1 MGTVRRNTVTA
12 AVREQEPPVG
22 FPIAITRADDR
33 PVVPV
38 PKDARHRGLHR
49 RDRHQR
55 KPAHIVRQSGS
66 TLALKPQ
73 KAPGELDHAAADP
86 GVAGPCSRQGQV
98 WRALVPAAWRLVAV
112 WPKFKARTAGWYQ
125 PASPALAHGKR
136 PVCVVARAVATAPMR
151 ANGVVRLTCR
161 DQRSPKRMRDHTA
174 ATTFRHS
181 LVASARTIRSV
192 DRETRWR

>member
-1 MGTVRRNTVTA
+1 MTPSSVSPVVTKRQSAIISLRAKATIIVLRVPRRLS
-12 AVREQEPPVG
+12 AVR
-22 FPIAITRADDR
+22 A
-33 PVVPV
+33 VPQCQCAV
-38 PKDARHRGLHR
+38 L
-49 RDRHQR
+49 
-55 KPAHIVRQSGS
+55 
-66 TLALKPQ
+66 LKQQ
-73 KAPGELDHAAADP
+73 KSPGELDHAAADP